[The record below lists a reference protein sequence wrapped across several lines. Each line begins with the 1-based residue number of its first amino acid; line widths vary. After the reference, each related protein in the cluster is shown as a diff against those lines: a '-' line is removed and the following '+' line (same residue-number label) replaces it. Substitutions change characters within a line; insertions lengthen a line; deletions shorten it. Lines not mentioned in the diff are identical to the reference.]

1 MKLKIG
7 SLFSGYGGLDLA
19 AAEVLGGEVAW
30 HCEWDD
36 APSKILA
43 HHFPD
48 IPNFRDVS
56 LVDFTQVPSV
66 DVLTGGFPCQDVS
79 LAGRRAGLKDGTRSG
94 LWSEFARAIDE
105 LHPSLVVI
113 ENVRGL
119 LSAEADR
126 NMEPDAWLVGDGDSR
141 PSLRALGAVLGD
153 LADLGYDAEWC
164 GVRAADAGAPHGRF
178 RVFVVAYSQ
187 GEPWR
192 VGYGDDVPAGRGA
205 GRLGAIAGA
214 GSAQDS
220 DESTRDQWGKSAP
233 GQAEGGRA
241 RPDARGRSGTPTADA
256 DRVGRDGRAEEPGRR
271 AVLAPV
277 AGDQSAPTDPDNSGR
292 ERFGRLEAVERDL
305 DRRDGTDTAWG
316 DYEPA
321 IRRWERMT
329 GRLAPAPTAAD
340 GKKGGHRLSAHFVEW
355 MMGLPDGW
363 VTAPEI
369 GLTRNEQLKA
379 LGNGVVPQQ
388 AALALRTLL
397 AAS

>member
-1 MKLKIG
+1 MRIG

-43 HHFPD
+43 HYYPD

-56 LVDFTQVPSV
+56 LVDFTQVPPV

-79 LAGRRAGLKDGTRSG
+79 LAGRRAGMKDGTRSG
-94 LWSEFARAIDE
+94 LWSQYARAIDE
-105 LHPSLVVI
+105 LKPSLVVI

-119 LSAEADR
+119 LSAEANR
-126 NMEPDAWLVGDGDSR
+126 NMEIDPWSVGDGDAR

-153 LADLGYDAEWC
+153 LADLGYDAEWY

-178 RVFVVAYSQ
+178 RVFVVAHPRDSENFGHERAGASRGRRDGSANT
-187 GEPWR
+187 GEP
-192 VGYGDDVPAGRGA
+192 V
-205 GRLGAIAGA
+205 
-214 GSAQDS
+214 
-220 DESTRDQWGKSAP
+220 
-233 GQAEGGRA
+233 
-241 RPDARGRSGTPTADA
+241 ADA
-256 DRVGRDGRAEEPGRR
+256 DRFRRHRGAEEPGRR
-271 AVLAPV
+271 AIRSAV
-277 AGDQSAPTDPDNSGR
+277 AGDRSVA
-292 ERFGRLEAVERDL
+292 
-305 DRRDGTDTAWG
+305 TDTDGGFDFSGGAWADQRPVSG
-316 DYEPA
+316 SHDFGSVEDLVSQWGPYGPA
-321 IRRWERMT
+321 IARWQSVT
-329 GRLAPAPTAAD
+329 GRIAPPPTMAD
-340 GKKGGHRLSAHFVEW
+340 GKQGQHRLNSRFVEW

-397 AAS
+397 GAS